1 MKAFD
6 KVWETYY
13 EHVSIGKAFLPSG
26 KELKTS
32 LTKERRMAINQVSCF
47 EPHQLEALLAWLS
60 RRNAVDPSLEA
71 KVGDIIHSVAESG
84 DEALVEYTSY
94 FDCSDFSAEMIPV
107 PRERIHGAAQFIE
120 ARDKEAISLAMENIY
135 AFHRRQRRTSWF
147 DSGQQGLIAGQIQ
160 RPIPSAGLYIPGG
173 SSGETPLVSSLLMN
187 AIPALVAGVERICL
201 VTPPGIDGG
210 INPYTLAAADLLGL
224 QEMYAVGGPWA
235 VAGLALGT
243 ETLPRVDCIAGPG
256 NIFVTLAKKL
266 VSDRVGIDLLA
277 GPSEIA
283 IVADE
288 TADPDLVAA
297 DLLSQAEH
305 DEQAC
310 ALLVSASSELLSRV
324 EAALEDHLQTLPR
337 AETARASLRDWG
349 GLVLV
354 PDTESAFSLI
364 NRMAPEHLELCL
376 EDPWSWLD
384 SVRNAGALF
393 LGHSTPEALGDYF
406 AGPNHVLPTSGTA
419 RFASGLGVDSFCKRT
434 NFIAASQGYMSHN
447 AETVGRLARLEGLEA
462 HARSALLRGG
472 SKEEGD

>member
-1 MKAFD
+1 
-6 KVWETYY
+6 
-13 EHVSIGKAFLPSG
+13 
-26 KELKTS
+26 
-32 LTKERRMAINQVSCF
+32 MAINRVSCF
-47 EPHQLEALLAWLS
+47 DQPQREALLAWLN
-60 RRNAVDPSLEA
+60 RRNIVDPSLEA
-71 KVGDIIHSVAESG
+71 KVMDIIHSVAESG
-84 DEALVEYTSY
+84 DEALVDYTSH
-94 FDCSDFSAEMIPV
+94 FDCPAFSAEMIPV
-107 PRERIHGAAQFIE
+107 PRERISGAAEIIE
-120 ARDKEAISLAMENIY
+120 ARDRNAISRAMENIY
-135 AFHRRQRRTSWF
+135 AFHRQQLRTSWF
-147 DSGQQGLIAGQIQ
+147 DSSQQGLITGQIH

-187 AIPALVAGVERICL
+187 AIPAQVAGVERICL
-201 VTPPGIDGG
+201 VTPPGKDGG

-224 QEMYAVGGPWA
+224 HEIYAVGGPWA

-256 NIFVTLAKKL
+256 NVFVTLAKKL

-283 IVADE
+283 IVADD
-288 TADPDLVAA
+288 TADPDLLAA

-310 ALLVSASSELLSRV
+310 ALLISASSELLTRV
-324 EAALEDHLQTLPR
+324 ETALEEHLRTLPR
-337 AETARASLRDWG
+337 AETAKASLRDWG
-349 GLVLV
+349 GLVLA

-376 EDPWSWLD
+376 QDPWSWLD
-384 SVRNAGALF
+384 HVRNAGAVF

-406 AGPNHVLPTSGTA
+406 AGPNHVLPTSGSA

-434 NFIAASQGYMSHN
+434 NFIAASREYMEQN

-462 HARSALLRGG
+462 HARSALLRASGTKNTL
-472 SKEEGD
+472 S

>member
-1 MKAFD
+1 M
-6 KVWETYY
+6 T
-13 EHVSIGKAFLPSG
+13 
-26 KELKTS
+26 
-32 LTKERRMAINQVSCF
+32 INKVSCF
-47 EPHQLEALLAWLS
+47 DHSELEALLAWFN
-60 RRNAVDPSLEA
+60 RRNTVDPSLEA
-71 KVGDIIHSVAESG
+71 KVRDIIQRVSESG
-84 DEALVEYTSY
+84 DKALVDYTTH
-94 FDCSDFSAEMIPV
+94 FDCPAFSADMIPV
-107 PRERIHGAAQFIE
+107 PRERVHGASEVIE
-120 ARDKEAISLAMENIY
+120 AREKDAICRAMENIF
-135 AFHRRQRRTSWF
+135 AFHRQQLRTSWF
-147 DSGQQGLIAGQIQ
+147 DSGRGGLITGQLH

-201 VTPPGIDGG
+201 VTPPGRDGG

-224 QEMYAVGGPWA
+224 HEIYAVGGPWA

-243 ETLPRVDCIAGPG
+243 ETLPQVDCIAGPG

-288 TADPDLVAA
+288 TADPDFLAA

-305 DEQAC
+305 DERAC
-310 ALLVSASSELLSRV
+310 ALLISASSELLARV
-324 EAALEDHLQTLPR
+324 EKALEEHLRTLPR

-349 GLVLV
+349 GLVSV
-354 PDTESAFSLI
+354 PDTASGFALI
-364 NRMAPEHLELCL
+364 NRLAPEHLELCL
-376 EDPWSWLD
+376 QDPWAWLD
-384 SVRNAGALF
+384 HVHNAGAVF

-434 NFIAASQGYMSHN
+434 NFIAASRGYMEQN
-447 AETVGRLARLEGLEA
+447 AETVGLLARLEGLEA
-462 HARSALLRGG
+462 HARSALLRSG
-472 SKEEGD
+472 SKDPEN